1 VEARATFY
9 VEVSEK
15 KMGTVFCDGA
25 DRISFVRN
33 RRDLVMGREQSIDV
47 STHVVVID
55 QKCHVPQPRTIGE
68 MFPVCAR
75 TRIVQSRLDRH
86 GIQAQLDGAI
96 PRVSEQ
102 VFGDTN
108 RT

>member
-15 KMGTVFCDGA
+15 KMGTVFC
-25 DRISFVRN
+25 
-33 RRDLVMGREQSIDV
+33 DLVMGREQSIDV

-75 TRIVQSRLDRH
+75 TRLVQSRLDRH